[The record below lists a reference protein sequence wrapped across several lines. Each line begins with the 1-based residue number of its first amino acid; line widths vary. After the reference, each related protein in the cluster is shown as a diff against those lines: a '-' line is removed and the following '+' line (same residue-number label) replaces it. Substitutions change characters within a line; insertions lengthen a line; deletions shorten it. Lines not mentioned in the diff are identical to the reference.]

1 MAGAIAMIACLDLWK
16 WLMPGAAL
24 HTVAT
29 MTKPVPLNNMKP
41 GDVLGESRVAGHAMI
56 VVDMALNEK
65 TGGKIYLLAQGY
77 MPAQDMHIVINTNNN
92 AVSPW
97 YELNN
102 DEQIPTPEWL
112 FIAIN

>member
-1 MAGAIAMIACLDLWK
+1 MEMVDAWCGTY
-16 WLMPGAAL
+16 
-24 HTVAT
+24 TVAT

-41 GDVLGESRVAGHAMI
+41 GDVLVKAGSPGHAMI

-112 FIAIN
+112 FYSNQLRRYW